1 MIKWLKAQTQEER
14 ISTTVRLVTLIL
26 IAALILFALR

>member
-14 ISTTVRLVTLIL
+14 ISTMVRLVTLIL

>member
-1 MIKWLKAQTQEER
+1 MIKWLKARTQEER
-14 ISTTVRLVTLIL
+14 ISTMVRLVTLIL